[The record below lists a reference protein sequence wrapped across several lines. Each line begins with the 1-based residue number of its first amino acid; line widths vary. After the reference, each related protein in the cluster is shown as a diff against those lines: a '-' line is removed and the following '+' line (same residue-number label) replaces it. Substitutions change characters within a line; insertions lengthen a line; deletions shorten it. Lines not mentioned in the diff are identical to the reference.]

1 MSGPARDEDF
11 ETLLSF
17 IKRNRSFDF
26 TGYKRPSLMRRVRRR
41 MDAVH
46 VGSFG
51 EYQDYLQS
59 HEDEFGELF
68 NTILINV
75 TAFFRDPASWEYVAD
90 QVVSQ
95 IADRKGRAEQI
106 RVWSTGCATG
116 EEAYTIAMIF
126 AEGLGERVLSERV
139 KIYAT
144 DIDSEALVQGRHGV
158 YSLKDVEPVSEEL
171 RQKYFERQ
179 DGKFAFRRDLRR
191 SVIFGR
197 HNLIEDPPISH
208 IDLLVAATRSCTSVR
223 RSRARSLRSSNS

>member
-26 TGYKRPSLMRRVRRR
+26 SGYKRPSLMRRVRRR

-106 RVWSTGCATG
+106 
-116 EEAYTIAMIF
+116 
-126 AEGLGERVLSERV
+126 
-139 KIYAT
+139 
-144 DIDSEALVQGRHGV
+144 Q
-158 YSLKDVEPVSEEL
+158 SEE
-171 RQKYFERQ
+171 
-179 DGKFAFRRDLRR
+179 
-191 SVIFGR
+191 
-197 HNLIEDPPISH
+197 H
-208 IDLLVAATRSCTSVR
+208 TSELQ
-223 RSRARSLRSSNS
+223 SLRHLVC